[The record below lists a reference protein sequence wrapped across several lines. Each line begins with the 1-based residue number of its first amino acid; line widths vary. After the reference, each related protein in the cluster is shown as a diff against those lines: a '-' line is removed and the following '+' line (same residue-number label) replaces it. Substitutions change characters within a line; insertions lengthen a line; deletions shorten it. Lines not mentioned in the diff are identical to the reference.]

1 MSVSPAIIVDDVT
14 VQFVLTHNASYR
26 LKAKIVG
33 FFKQRW
39 RERKENFT
47 ALNQVSLVIH
57 PGESVA
63 LLGHNGS
70 GKSTLLK
77 TIAGILQP
85 TKGTIKTHGRIVPM
99 IELGVGFHPDLTGL
113 ENIFLNASLFGVSN
127 AEIRKKLDSI
137 VEFSGLGN
145 FIDVPVK
152 NYSSGMYARLG
163 FAVAVH
169 LEPDVLLADEILA
182 VGDQA
187 FRSKC
192 LERIQQLRS
201 KGMTLI
207 LVTHDANQAKQFCQR
222 FVHLDHGNIVEQ
234 GAF

>member
-1 MSVSPAIIVDDVT
+1 MNAPLAIIVDNVS
-14 VQFVLTHNASYR
+14 VQFVLTHNGSYR
-26 LKAKIVG
+26 LKAKIIG
-33 FFKQRW
+33 WFKQRW
-39 RERKENFT
+39 RERRENFT
-47 ALNQVSLVIH
+47 ALDKVSLSIKQ
-57 PGESVA
+57 GEAVA

-77 TIAGILQP
+77 IIAGILQP
-85 TKGTIKTHGRIVPM
+85 TSGAIKTQGRIVPM

-127 AEIRKKLDSI
+127 EETRRKLDDI

-163 FAVAVH
+163 FSVAVH
-169 LEPDVLLADEILA
+169 LEPDILLADEILA

-187 FRSKC
+187 FKDKC
-192 LERIQQLRS
+192 LERIQQLRN

-207 LVTHDANQAKQFCQR
+207 LVTHDAGQAKQFCQR
-222 FVHLDHGNIVEQ
+222 YVHLDHGKIIDQ
-234 GAF
+234 GIF